1 MGCCSNSST
10 TAGMNFEPTPEQ
22 QQVRDTFARF
32 CDQRIAP
39 QAAALDE
46 AHAFPRALFW
56 QLASLGLFGMRYPED
71 VGGSGMR
78 LTEFCLALEEIARGS
93 MSLAGCAA
101 MQSLMG
107 TKFLHMLGNAD
118 ILERLFKPAL
128 RGEKIGA
135 ICMTEPDA
143 GSDLGG
149 IATHARKV
157 EGGYVLNGQKTWV
170 TSAPVADFF
179 TVFAK
184 AGAEKKLTI
193 FLVERGFE
201 GVQLGRAIEKMGV
214 WALPTSELAF
224 DECFVPDSHRLS
236 KEEGDGEG
244 HLRKT
249 LAEIRIITGAMAVG
263 LARAALGAAVGYA
276 GERKQFGKPINRYQ
290 AIQMKLAEMA
300 TELEAA
306 IHLVYRAAWLR
317 DAGKPHHKE
326 AAMAKLFA
334 SECAARVADRAARVF
349 ASYGYAM
356 EYPVQRYLRD
366 VRFTL
371 IGGGTS
377 EILKL
382 IIAKE
387 VSA

>member
-1 MGCCSNSST
+1 VD
-10 TAGMNFEPTPEQ
+10 FELSAEQ
-22 QQVRDTFARF
+22 RQVRDTFARF
-32 CDQRIAP
+32 CDERIAP

-46 AHAFPRALFW
+46 AHAFPRELFG
-56 QLASLGLFGMRYPED
+56 QLAGMGLFGMRYPEE
-71 VGGSGMR
+71 VGGSGMQ
-78 LTEFCLALEEIARGS
+78 LSEFCLALEEIARGS
-93 MSLAGCAA
+93 MSLAACAA

-107 TKFLHMLGNAD
+107 TKFLHLLGNAD
-118 ILERLFKPAL
+118 IVERLLKPAL

-135 ICMTEPDA
+135 ICMTEPNA
-143 GSDLGG
+143 GSDLEG
-149 IATHARKV
+149 IATRARKV
-157 EGGYVLNGQKTWV
+157 EGGYRLSGQKTWV

-179 TVFAK
+179 TVFAR
-184 AGAEKKLTI
+184 AGEEKKLTI

-201 GVQLGRAIEKMGV
+201 GLKVGRAIDKMGV

-224 DECFVPDSHRLS
+224 DDCFVPDSHRLS
-236 KEEGDGEG
+236 REEGDGEG

-263 LARAALGAAVGYA
+263 QARAALDAAVRYA
-276 GERKQFGKPINRYQ
+276 AERKQFGKPINRYQ

-306 IHLVYRAAWLR
+306 TTLVYRAAWLR
-317 DAGKPHHKE
+317 DAGKSHHKE

-334 SECAARVADRAARVF
+334 SECAARVADQAARVL

-387 VSA
+387 VSTS

>member
-1 MGCCSNSST
+1 
-10 TAGMNFEPTPEQ
+10 MNFEPSPEQ
-22 QQVRDTFARF
+22 RQVRETFARF

-46 AHAFPRALFW
+46 AHAFPRELFGE
-56 QLASLGLFGMRYPED
+56 LARMGLYGMRYPEE
-71 VGGSGMR
+71 VGGSGMQ
-78 LTEFCLALEEIARGS
+78 LSEFCVAIEEIARGS

-107 TKFLHMLGNAD
+107 TKFLHMLGNGD

-135 ICMTEPDA
+135 LCMTEPNA
-143 GSDLGG
+143 GSDLEG
-149 IATHARKV
+149 IATRARKV
-157 EGGYVLNGQKTWV
+157 DGGYVLDGQKTWV

-179 TVFAK
+179 TVFAR
-184 AGAEKKLTI
+184 AGEAKKLTI
-193 FLVERGFE
+193 FLVERAFA
-201 GVQLGRAIEKMGV
+201 GVKLGRAIEKMGV

-224 DECFVPDSHRLS
+224 DGCFVPDSHRLS
-236 KEEGDGEG
+236 REEGDGEA

-249 LAEIRIITGAMAVG
+249 LAEIRILTGALAVG
-263 LARAALGAAVGYA
+263 QARAALDAALRYA
-276 GERKQFGKPINRYQ
+276 GERKQFGKAINRFQ

-306 IHLVYRAAWLR
+306 THLVYRAAWLH

-334 SECAARVADRAARVF
+334 SECAARVADQAARVF

-387 VSA
+387 LSA

>member
-1 MGCCSNSST
+1 
-10 TAGMNFEPTPEQ
+10 MNFDLTEDQ
-22 QQVRDTFARF
+22 RAIRDAFARF
-32 CDQRIAP
+32 VDERVVP

-46 AHAFPRALFW
+46 KHAFPRELFGE
-56 QLASLGLFGMRYPED
+56 LAGLGFFGMRYPED
-71 VGGSGMR
+71 VGGSGAGLM
-78 LTEFCLALEEIARGS
+78 EFSLALAEIARGS
-93 MSLAGCAA
+93 MSLAGAAA

-118 ILERLFKPAL
+118 IVERLFKPAL

-149 IATHARKV
+149 ITTTAKKV
-157 EGGYVLNGQKTWV
+157 DGGYVLNGRKTWI
-170 TSAPVADFF
+170 TSAPLADFF

-184 AGAEKKLTI
+184 AGEEKKMTI
-193 FLVERGFE
+193 FLVERRFE
-201 GVQLGRAIEKMGV
+201 GFAVGREIHKMGV
-214 WALPTSELAF
+214 WALPTSEVGF
-224 DECFVPDSHRLS
+224 SDCFVPDSHRLS
-236 KEEGDGEG
+236 REEGDGEA

-249 LAEIRIITGAMAVG
+249 LAEIRIITGAMALG
-263 LARAALGAAVGYA
+263 IARAALAAAVAYA
-276 GERKQFGKPINRYQ
+276 AERKQFGKAINRYQ
-290 AIQMKLAEMA
+290 AIQFKLAEMA

-306 IHLVYRAAWLR
+306 TQLVHYAAWLHGTGR
-317 DAGKPHHKE
+317 PHHKE
-326 AAMAKLFA
+326 AAMAKLNA
-334 SECAARVADRAARVF
+334 SEAAARICDQAARVL

-387 VSA
+387 VTA

>member
-1 MGCCSNSST
+1 MD
-10 TAGMNFEPTPEQ
+10 FEPSAEQ
-22 QQVRDTFARF
+22 RQVRETFARF
-32 CDQRIAP
+32 CDERVAP

-46 AHAFPRALFW
+46 AHAFPRALFGE
-56 QLASLGLFGMRYPED
+56 LAALGLFGMRYPED
-71 VGGSGMR
+71 VGGSGMQ
-78 LTEFCLALEEIARGS
+78 LAEFCVALEEIARGS

-107 TKFLHMLGNAD
+107 TKFLHMLGNAE
-118 ILERLFKPAL
+118 IRERLFKPAL

-135 ICMTEPDA
+135 LCMTEPNA
-143 GSDLGG
+143 GSDLEG
-149 IATHARKV
+149 IATRARKV
-157 EGGYVLNGQKTWV
+157 EGGYRLDGQKTWV
-170 TSAPVADFF
+170 TAAPVADFF
-179 TVFAK
+179 TVFAR
-184 AGAEKKLTI
+184 AGDEKKLTI

-201 GVQLGRAIEKMGV
+201 GVRLGRAIEKMGV

-224 DECFVPDSHRLS
+224 DACFVPDGHRLS

-263 LARAALGAAVGYA
+263 QARAALEAAVRYSA
-276 GERKQFGKPINRYQ
+276 ERSQFGKPINRYQ

-306 IHLVYRAAWLR
+306 TQLVYRAAWLR

-334 SECAARVADRAARVF
+334 SECAARVTDQAARVF

-366 VRFTL
+366 ARFTL

-382 IIAKE
+382 IISKE
-387 VSA
+387 VCRS

>member
-1 MGCCSNSST
+1 MD
-10 TAGMNFEPTPEQ
+10 FEPSTEQ
-22 QQVRDTFARF
+22 RQVRETFARF
-32 CDQRIAP
+32 CDERIAP
-39 QAAALDE
+39 RAAALDE
-46 AHAFPRALFW
+46 AHVFPRELFGE
-56 QLASLGLFGMRYPED
+56 LAAMGLFGMRYPEEA
-71 VGGSGMR
+71 GGSGMQ
-78 LTEFCLALEEIARGS
+78 LAEFCVALEEIARGS

-128 RGEKIGA
+128 RGEKVGA
-135 ICMTEPDA
+135 LCMTEPNA
-143 GSDLGG
+143 GSDLEG
-149 IATHARKV
+149 IATRARKV
-157 EGGYVLNGQKTWV
+157 DGGYVLDGQKTWV
-170 TSAPVADFF
+170 TAAPVADFF
-179 TVFAK
+179 TVFAR
-184 AGAEKKLTI
+184 AGEEKKLTI

-201 GVQLGRAIEKMGV
+201 GVKLGRAIEKMGV

-224 DECFVPDSHRLS
+224 EGCFVPDSHRLS

-263 LARAALGAAVGYA
+263 QARAALEAAVRYS
-276 GERKQFGKPINRYQ
+276 GERNQFGKPINRYQ
-290 AIQMKLAEMA
+290 AIQLKLAEMA

-306 IHLVYRAAWLR
+306 TQLVYRAAWLR

-334 SECAARVADRAARVF
+334 SECAARVADQAARVF

-356 EYPVQRYLRD
+356 DYPVQRYLRD

-387 VSA
+387 VAGS